1 MLEIFIEHHPI
12 SNQFELS
19 QIKFKVKSGE
29 IFALIGKSG
38 SGKSSIAKI
47 VVGLETIL
55 KSSIKI
61 NAKELNN
68 GVDRLIKQFPEIGY
82 VPQNL
87 HLKPNHTVED
97 FLNMLFQKL
106 NSVELQKKKKS
117 LLKKYHLEKLIN
129 SKIINL
135 SGGERQKLALIQ
147 AFSLPIKALVLDEP
161 FSQLDTEQKIDL
173 INLVKTEVEE
183 NNIPCL
189 LISHDISDILKLSSE
204 IGIIENGKI
213 VFQGN
218 WQKFKTS
225 KNKQANKLKNALI
238 YWKEQTDQLIENLK
252 FS

>member
-1 MLEIFIEHHPI
+1 MLEIFIENHPI
-12 SNQFELS
+12 SNQFALS

-47 VVGLETIL
+47 VVGNETVL

-61 NAKELNN
+61 NSIELND
-68 GVDRLIKQFPEIGY
+68 GYDRLIKQFPEIGY

-106 NSVELQKKKKS
+106 NAFDLIKKKKH
-117 LLKKYHLEKLIN
+117 LLKKYHLEKLVK
-129 SKIINL
+129 SKIVNL

-147 AFSLPIKALVLDEP
+147 AFSQPIQALVLDEP
-161 FSQLDTEQKIDL
+161 FSQLDTEQKMEL
-173 INLVKTEVEE
+173 IELVQLEVKET
-183 NNIPCL
+183 NIPCL
-189 LISHDISDILKLSSE
+189 LISHDISDILKLSQQ
-204 IGIIENGKI
+204 IGIMENGKI

-218 WQKFKTS
+218 WPKFKIS
-225 KNKQANKLKNALI
+225 KNRQAIKLRNALI
-238 YWKEQTDQLIENLK
+238 AWKEQTDQLIENLK

>member
-1 MLEIFIEHHPI
+1 M
-12 SNQFELS
+12 
-19 QIKFKVKSGE
+19 
-29 IFALIGKSG
+29 
-38 SGKSSIAKI
+38 
-47 VVGLETIL
+47 
-55 KSSIKI
+55 
-61 NAKELNN
+61 
-68 GVDRLIKQFPEIGY
+68 
-82 VPQNL
+82 
-87 HLKPNHTVED
+87 
-97 FLNMLFQKL
+97 
-106 NSVELQKKKKS
+106 
-117 LLKKYHLEKLIN
+117 IN

-238 YWKEQTDQLIENLK
+238 YWKEQTDQLIGNLK